1 MKKHAKLW
9 ILISMVLVLLLAVFA
24 ATTIAKEKPARKI
37 VVFKSGV
44 SSSEK
49 AAILKKA
56 GATKIRNLKI
66 INGQAISIPAN
77 AVSALNKVNGVA
89 HLSDDSVVTIA
100 KRGGN
105 KPPKPPPEP
114 TPDLTQ
120 TTDWGVE
127 RIGSPIAHQSSVK
140 GANVSVAILDTG
152 VDLDHADLKPVVAG
166 PNFINSK
173 KSSNDDNGHGSH
185 VAGTIAARDNGIGT
199 IGVAPEATII
209 AVKVLD
215 RRGSGSW
222 SGVIAALNWAI
233 ANDVDVV
240 NMSLSGPYNQDVAT
254 AITLA
259 DQAGIV
265 IVAAAGNSGGAVQY
279 PAAFAETIAVSA
291 TDQND
296 NIAYFSSR
304 GNNLSL
310 AAPGVNIRSTF
321 KNDGYKTYSGTSM
334 ASPHVAGA
342 AALMLSQP
350 VGSYDLDSDSTWDP
364 NEARAK
370 LQDRAEDIGSI
381 GFDSLFG
388 YGLVDADN
396 LILP

>member
-24 ATTIAKEKPARKI
+24 ATTIAKEKSARKI

-44 SSSEK
+44 SNSEK

-56 GATKIRNLKI
+56 GATKVRNLKI
-66 INGQAISIPAN
+66 INGQAISIPAK
-77 AVSALNKVNGVA
+77 AVSALGKVNGVD
-89 HLSDDSVVTIA
+89 HVSDDSVVSIA

-105 KPPKPPPEP
+105 KPPKPPPLP
-114 TPDLTQ
+114 PPAQ
-120 TTDWGVE
+120 ITDWGVQ
-127 RIGSPIAHQSSVK
+127 RVGSPIAHQSGVK

-152 VDLDHADLKPVVAG
+152 IDLDHSDLAPVVAG
-166 PNFINSK
+166 PNFINSR

-185 VAGTIAARDNGIGT
+185 VAGIIAARDNLIGT
-199 IGVAPEATII
+199 VGVAPEATIV

-215 RRGSGSW
+215 RKGNGSW
-222 SGVIAALNWAI
+222 SGVIAGLSWAI
-233 ANDVDVV
+233 NNDVDVV
-240 NMSLSGPYNQDVAT
+240 NMSLSGPYNPDMAAAVS
-254 AITLA
+254 LA

-265 IVAAAGNSGGAVQY
+265 IVGAAGNSGGAVEY

-296 NIAYFSSR
+296 NIASFSSR

-310 AAPGVNIRSTF
+310 AAPGFGIRSTF
-321 KNDGYKTYSGTSM
+321 KNDGYQTYSGTSM
-334 ASPHVAGA
+334 AAPHVAGA

-350 VGSYDLDSDSTWDP
+350 VGTYDLDSDSTWDP

-370 LQDRAEDIGSI
+370 LQDRAEDIGLI

-388 YGLVDADN
+388 FGLVDADN

>member
-1 MKKHAKLW
+1 
-9 ILISMVLVLLLAVFA
+9 
-24 ATTIAKEKPARKI
+24 
-37 VVFKSGV
+37 
-44 SSSEK
+44 
-49 AAILKKA
+49 
-56 GATKIRNLKI
+56 
-66 INGQAISIPAN
+66 
-77 AVSALNKVNGVA
+77 
-89 HLSDDSVVTIA
+89 
-100 KRGGN
+100 
-105 KPPKPPPEP
+105 
-114 TPDLTQ
+114 
-120 TTDWGVE
+120 
-127 RIGSPIAHQSSVK
+127 
-140 GANVSVAILDTG
+140 
-152 VDLDHADLKPVVAG
+152 
-166 PNFINSK
+166 
-173 KSSNDDNGHGSH
+173 H
-185 VAGTIAARDNGIGT
+185 VAGIIAARDNNIGT
-199 IGVAPEATII
+199 VGVAPEATII

-222 SGVIAALNWAI
+222 SGVIAGLNWAI

-265 IVAAAGNSGGAVQY
+265 IVAAAGNSGGAIQY

-334 ASPHVAGA
+334 AAPHVAGA

-350 VGSYDLDSDSTWDP
+350 VGTYDLDSDSTWDT

-370 LQDRAEDIGSI
+370 LQDRAEDVGAI
-381 GFDSLFG
+381 GFDNLFG